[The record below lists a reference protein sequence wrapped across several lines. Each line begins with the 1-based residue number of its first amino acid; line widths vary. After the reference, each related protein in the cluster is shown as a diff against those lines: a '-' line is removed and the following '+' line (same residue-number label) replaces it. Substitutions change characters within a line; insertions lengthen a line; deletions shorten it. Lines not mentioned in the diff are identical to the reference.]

1 MGQFYSRR
9 ERRAM
14 EKSLGLKALDSETRR
29 RKILAGKALQNQWN
43 EEVARM
49 QNEADAQKE
58 AEIIQGLMEKGK
70 TLEEAKE
77 FLAEQYAIERKRL
90 EKRTKK
96 ATKTKNE

>member
-49 QNEADAQKE
+49 QNEAAAEKE
-58 AEIIQGLMEKGK
+58 ASIIQKLVEEGK
-70 TLEEAKE
+70 TYEEAKA
-77 FLAEQYAIERKRL
+77 FLQEQYDIERKRL
-90 EKRTKK
+90 EKKAKK
-96 ATKTKNE
+96 ENK